1 MNRIDSIFADLRRR
15 GAKAL
20 MPYLTVGDP
29 DLATTRQLLPAIE
42 KAGAAVCELGLPFSD
57 PIADGP
63 VIQASMNYALERGLR
78 VRQILDAVS
87 QDRPKLKMGL
97 VAMGSYTLVH
107 KVGPAQFVRDAKA
120 AGIDGLIIPDLPL
133 EESSALRDLAG
144 AQGLIF
150 SMLIAP
156 TTPIER
162 AEKIAKASSGFVYLL
177 SRGGITGER
186 TALPPDLGQRVQR
199 LRQVTDLPIT
209 VGFGV
214 STAEQVGQVVGVA
227 DAAIVGSAIMR
238 RVAEF
243 REKGSPALVAEVG
256 RFVGEL
262 ASGLTGVP
270 GVKV

>member
-1 MNRIDSIFADLRRR
+1 MNRIDAIFARLRAHR
-15 GAKAL
+15 GKAL

-29 DLATTRQLLPAIE
+29 DLATTRLLLPAIE
-42 KAGAAVCELGLPFSD
+42 KAGAVICELGLPFSD

-63 VIQASMNYALERGLR
+63 VIQASMNHALERGIKTR
-78 VRQILDAVS
+78 AILDAVA
-87 QDRPKLKMGL
+87 QDRAKLNLGL

-107 KVGPAQFVRDAKA
+107 KVGPARFVRDAKA

-133 EESSALRDLAG
+133 EESASMRDLAG
-144 AQGLIF
+144 AEGLIF

-162 AEKIAKASSGFVYLL
+162 AEQIARASSGFVYLL
-177 SRGGITGER
+177 ARGGITGER
-186 TALPPDLGQRVQR
+186 SELPPDLGQRVER
-199 LRQVTDLPIT
+199 LRQVTNLPIA

-214 STAEQVGQVVGVA
+214 SSARQVAQVVSVA

-238 RVAEF
+238 RVAEH
-243 REKGSPALVAEVG
+243 RDKGSAAVVDQVG

-262 ASGLTGVP
+262 ASGLAMATV
-270 GVKV
+270 